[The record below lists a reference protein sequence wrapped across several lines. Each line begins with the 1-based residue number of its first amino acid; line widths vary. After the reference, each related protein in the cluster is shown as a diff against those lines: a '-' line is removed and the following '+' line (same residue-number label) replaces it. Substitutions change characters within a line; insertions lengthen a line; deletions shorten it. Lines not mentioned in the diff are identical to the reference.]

1 MDARSGTADGR
12 ARVAAW
18 ICAVLTLLAACA
30 PSATAGPETPA
41 GSSGQPNSPPPL
53 PDWPPGAPA
62 TLTTLPSP
70 PPLQSRLP
78 PEIADAA
85 RRCDGGDAAAIDSL
99 LRARPGGDL
108 TGPRLALL
116 KGICAHAAGRR
127 ADAVTDL
134 ASALPDAGPLRSAV
148 AWTLGDA
155 LLEAGN
161 PEEAVR
167 AFEKV
172 GPSAPYG
179 ALAAVGLAEAQLLL
193 GRPDRAVAALEA
205 WRAVAGEPS
214 GPREILA
221 RAKALSARGSPG
233 DSRSAWEAALDVWT
247 RFPIHG
253 EAREAGDLLD
263 ALAGKVD
270 GPGRDDLAVRV
281 GRAEAF
287 GAALRNDDVVALLSS
302 RVQAL
307 KAAGEVG
314 CRGLYAL
321 GRALQRERKY
331 GEALPVWE
339 SAVGTCG
346 DGDLAVR
353 STYLLAQARWRSG
366 DKAGA
371 RRAYLDLAARF
382 PDHSYADD
390 AVLFAAAVADD
401 SGDHEGAE
409 AELLRLVEGFP
420 DGDMRGPAMWDL
432 AWNRYRRGDVAG
444 AVPMLD
450 RIVAEYPL
458 ERDRDLS
465 LRARYWAA
473 RARGWPE
480 GVGWTL
486 PEGTSVATAE
496 RDASLGALAAIA
508 RDAPLSY
515 YGAMAYAL
523 VQRHRPELARAVE
536 LELDAE
542 RRRLRALGALPDEW
556 RVEAAFAQDPR
567 LEAADAWAGLGLT
580 ERAARAVRQAADDR
594 VAASGLDGA
603 WGGTLMYAAAR
614 LEDLGDWHGSHH
626 TLRLWLKRR
635 HPERATGWGATALRL
650 AYPRAYAEPL
660 AVATEGAAFPPL
672 VFQGLVREE
681 SAFQPRVISWA
692 GAIGLSQL
700 MWPTAQATAKRL
712 GLPLA
717 SREALKRPEV
727 NLKVGAAYFQSLHDE
742 LGGLVPLCVAGY
754 NAGGG
759 AVRRWMRERPG
770 WAMDAF
776 VEEIPYDQTR
786 EYVER
791 VLGSWQTY
799 SYLYGPDG
807 PFVPLPLS
815 TAPL

>member
-1 MDARSGTADGR
+1 MGGQT
-12 ARVAAW
+12 RVAAW
-18 ICAVLTLLAACA
+18 ICVAVTLFAGACA
-30 PSATAGPETPA
+30 PSATAGSDAPPGA
-41 GSSGQPNSPPPL
+41 SGLPDPPPSL
-53 PDWPPGAPA
+53 PDWPPGAPPTLA
-62 TLTTLPSP
+62 TLPAP

-78 PEIADAA
+78 PEIAEAA
-85 RRCDGGDAAAIDSL
+85 RRCDGGDAAGALDSL
-99 LRARPGGDL
+99 RRTRPGGVL
-108 TGPRLALL
+108 TPPRLALL
-116 KGICAHAAGRR
+116 RGICAHAAGRR
-127 ADAVTDL
+127 ADAATDL
-134 ASALPDAGPLRSAV
+134 AFALPDAGPLASAV
-148 AWTLGDA
+148 AWTLGDS
-155 LLEAGN
+155 LLQEGS

-172 GPSAPYG
+172 GTGTPYG
-179 ALAAVGLAEAQLLL
+179 GRAAVGAAEAQLRL
-193 GRPDRAVAALEA
+193 GRPDRALAALDA
-205 WRAVAGEPS
+205 GRAAAGEPP
-214 GPREILA
+214 GPREILI
-221 RAKALSARGSPG
+221 RAKVLSARGSPG
-233 DSRSAWEAALDVWT
+233 DPRAAWDAALDVWT
-247 RFPIHG
+247 RFPTHG
-253 EAREAGDLLD
+253 EAREAADLLD
-263 ALAGKVD
+263 ALAAKVE
-270 GPGRDDLAVRV
+270 GPGRDDLAVHV
-281 GRAEAF
+281 GRAEAL
-287 GAALRNDDVVALLSS
+287 GAALRNDDVVAVLSP
-302 RVQAL
+302 RV
-307 KAAGEVG
+307 KEMRSAGGVG
-314 CRGLYAL
+314 CLGLYTL

-331 GEALPVWE
+331 GDALPVWE
-339 SAVGTCG
+339 SAVETCG
-346 DGDLAVR
+346 DGDLAVK

-366 DKAGA
+366 DKTGA
-371 RRAYLDLAARF
+371 RKAYLDLAARY
-382 PDHSYADD
+382 PNHSFADD
-390 AVLFAAAVADD
+390 AMLFAAAVAQD

-432 AWNRYRRGDVAG
+432 AWGRYRRGDVAG

-450 RIVAEYPL
+450 RIAAEYPL
-458 ERDRDLS
+458 DRDRDLS

-480 GVGWTL
+480 GLGWSL
-486 PEGTSVATAE
+486 PEGTSVPAAD
-496 RDASLGALAAIA
+496 RDASLGALAAVA

-515 YGAMAYAL
+515 YGAMAFAL
-523 VQRHRPELARAVE
+523 VQQHRPELARAVE
-536 LELDAE
+536 SELDAE
-542 RRRLRALGALPDEW
+542 RRRLRALGSLPKEW
-556 RVEAAFAQDPR
+556 RVEAAFAEDPR
-567 LEAADAWAGLGLT
+567 LEAADAWASLGLT
-580 ERAARAVRQAADDR
+580 ERAARTVRQATDDR
-594 VAASGLDGA
+594 VAASGLDAA

-635 HPERATGWGATALRL
+635 HPERASGWGATALRL

-660 AVATEGAAFPPL
+660 AAATEGRAFPSL

-712 GLPLA
+712 GLPLT
-717 SREALKRPEV
+717 SREALKQPAV
-727 NLKVGAAYFQSLHDE
+727 NLKVGAAYFQTLHDE

-807 PFVPLPLS
+807 PFVPLPVS
-815 TAPL
+815 TPAP